1 MKWLLVVA
9 ALAPGSDEKGVD
21 ALTLHTLTFDSQP
34 ACEAAREGIVR
45 QVEEV
50 MEPDMIKQFVV
61 DELRRTGDVPNPQ
74 EFADMFLGRANAAC
88 YRSQ

>member
-21 ALTLHTLTFDSQP
+21 ALTLQTLTLS
-34 ACEAAREGIVR
+34 VR

-50 MEPDMIKQFVV
+50 MEPALIKQFVV
-61 DELRRTGDVPNPQ
+61 DELKRSGDIPNPE
-74 EFADMFLGRANAAC
+74 EFADMFLGRANAQC
-88 YRSQ
+88 YRSE